1 MSSDKT
7 IPIIFFVAFLV
18 IALPVALFFRKA
30 PTAILTP
37 SEKELIAFSYK
48 PVSLTLPPPQTTFP
62 PMVSPVITGLKQSGD
77 FSSKNDRLHPA
88 ASTTAVTVQ
97 KTLPRSL
104 TSLPVVSMI
113 YFAGSTRMAIIDN
126 HVVNEGSPLNG
137 GIVAKIEQTRVLVR
151 KAGKDLWLTTN

>member
-7 IPIIFFVAFLV
+7 IPIIFFVVFLV

-30 PTAILTP
+30 PAATLTA

-62 PMVSPVITGLKQSGD
+62 PMVSPVRATPKQSGD
-77 FSSKNDRLHPA
+77 FLSNNSRQPPA
-88 ASTTAVTVQ
+88 ASSTVVTAQ
-97 KTLPRSL
+97 KALPRSL

-151 KAGKDLWLTTN
+151 KAGKDIWLTTN